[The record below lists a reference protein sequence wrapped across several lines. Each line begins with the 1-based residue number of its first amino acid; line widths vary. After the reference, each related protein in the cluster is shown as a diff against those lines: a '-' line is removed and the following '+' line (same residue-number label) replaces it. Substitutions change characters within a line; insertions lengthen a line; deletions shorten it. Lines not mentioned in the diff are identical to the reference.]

1 MDANETSRPRTRAKN
16 ATTHPGDIVLQAQ
29 GKRRSKAEKAADDKL
44 LKDSLAVKEKARKE
58 GIARLA
64 EMELELEAKQAAT
77 KKLAPV
83 RPRPRIKSKGAV
95 PTMETEASEHDN
107 DGNGGPVSTP
117 RRTPG
122 IKSLKEQIN
131 VAKAQRHLEATKQ
144 QDPVNA
150 AHPRSV
156 SNLKWNASVAAA
168 KSPATSTADSSSR
181 RPPSTLTF
189 RSLTTQ
195 SSNTTSFSNRNIV
208 PQGPSADTPEL
219 DGMTEAFGDTVDD
232 ENERASTVDKDKK
245 GENAKRVVAISP
257 ASADSDGELNNKIIL
272 PSACAKGVGI
282 PGSVT
287 GKRKVEEVDALYD
300 SEPDD
305 IGAPYQMEI
314 NDPTPRDVEEA
325 HRMLRKESGTL
336 RTTASIRPHVLLATS
351 VGVIHEPIMP
361 LQKKVK
367 VEEIKYTIA
376 PSPMDAVFS
385 TSDAS
390 TSSTPAMFQYDA
402 EGYIIENIK
411 KRYTIKDL
419 PVPSNDSAQPNVWV
433 IPEESLVAT
442 VQMVWNTVFPHVK
455 YRVTPDGSVMAIIQ
469 QCLAEWSSGIGSTAI
484 CIVIDFFSKLD
495 DDMDIVATAE
505 GLLEDYAFLCESPG
519 KPSSEGMFR
528 SPFLIKLLSTA
539 HLNDVMGYVDI
550 PQLAMKELAAGK
562 DMAGVVGMASVALER
577 AVKYIAEG
585 IIDVDKVLADMMEA
599 GDGKIRFKLPRVLNK
614 ATGKST
620 STSFNFSWSNWG
632 VESMAY
638 RDSIAKWGPQ
648 WLRTTVE
655 AAQQARQLK
664 VATTSSANT
673 DDHGMDGVN
682 PRALL
687 LTVAQQF

>member
-144 QDPVNA
+144 QDPGESHSMWRYA
-150 AHPRSV
+150 CLLISKCGTSPQRLKFGKFPLIPSMLTLTRSTLFFRDLALTARAKN
-156 SNLKWNASVAAA
+156 STLEGQIQKWNASVAAA

-336 RTTASIRPHVLLATS
+336 RTTASIRPHVLLA
-351 VGVIHEPIMP
+351 
-361 LQKKVK
+361 KKVK

-632 VESMAY
+632 CRV
-638 RDSIAKWGPQ
+638 
-648 WLRTTVE
+648 
-655 AAQQARQLK
+655 
-664 VATTSSANT
+664 
-673 DDHGMDGVN
+673 DGV
-682 PRALL
+682 
-687 LTVAQQF
+687 